1 MKNSLFTLEMN
12 EKGNKSNPAF
22 SIIKLYGSSN
32 MIGKAHLC
40 PRIVNLPG
48 YDIEQAIPAQVV
60 SGIMKVYESSNMLGR
75 AHMCPRVE
83 NIPDD
88 NIIEMIRRERSQMV
102 PELTGAVA

>member
-1 MKNSLFTLEMN
+1 MKNPLFTLEIQ
-12 EKGNKSNPAF
+12 EKNNKFNNAF
-22 SIIKLYGSSN
+22 SIIKLYESSN

-48 YDIEQAIPAQVV
+48 YDNEQTITEHVD

-88 NIIEMIRRERSQMV
+88 NIIEMIRRERGNMI
-102 PELTGAVA
+102 PELSGTLA